1 MATTLTPSNV
11 DKPSTGDPGSTFWP
25 ALEELFQSFNDHR
38 HTGSDSYR
46 LDAKSSQAI
55 VDTTSIA
62 NSGSWTS
69 LGGGNYSKTVSM
81 PTDLAVDDVAI
92 QFRGNEAPYTGHVLL
107 LSVERVSSTTYT
119 VYTNT
124 PIAMKIFY
132 TS

>member
-1 MATTLTPSNV
+1 MATTLSPSNV
-11 DKPSTGDPGSTFWP
+11 DLPSTGDAGAIFWP

-46 LDAKSSQAI
+46 LDAKSSQAVI
-55 VDTTSIA
+55 DTTSIV

-69 LGGGNYSKTVSM
+69 LGGGNYSKTITM

-92 QFRGNEAPYTGHVLL
+92 QFRGNEAPYIGHVLN
-107 LSVERVSSTTYT
+107 LSVERVSTTTYI

-124 PIAMKIFY
+124 PIGMKIFY